1 MGNAAY
7 VLGIQII
14 HDRKN
19 KVLVVSGTYID
30 KGLSRFSMLNAYGA
44 LLSMRSGIFLSKEQ
58 CPKTPQEEEDMRRV
72 PYASAVGSLM
82 YAMLC
87 TKPNICYAVGIV
99 SRYR

>member
-1 MGNAAY
+1 MKDLGNGAY

-14 HDRKN
+14 RDRKN
-19 KVLVVSGTYID
+19 KVLSHF
-30 KGLSRFSMLNAYGA
+30 LMQNAHGA
-44 LLSMRSGIFLSKEQ
+44 LLPMLSGIFLSKEQ
-58 CPKTPQEEEDMRRV
+58 CPKIPQDEEDMRRV